1 MNTLY
6 IKDNIIKT
14 RSEIVLEIDD
24 RQIINPTH
32 EMLIEEGWI
41 VYEVEQPSEE
51 KIFEEERDNLL
62 LEIIN
67 YDSSD
72 NVNIFYVGGLPMW
85 LDKATRAGLLLRF
98 QAEKVFGNTTT
109 TLWYDNMQFP
119 LDLDLA
125 IQMLYGIELYASA
138 CYDNT
143 QSHLSNVKQL
153 TTLEDV
159 KNYDYKT
166 GYPEIL
172 KFNFE

>member
-6 IKDNIIKT
+6 IKDKDIKT
-14 RSEIVLEIDD
+14 RSEIVLEIED

-32 EMLIEEGWI
+32 EMLIEAGWI
-41 VYEVEQPSEE
+41 IYEIEQPSDE
-51 KIFEEERDNLL
+51 KIFEEEKQNLI

-72 NVNIFYVGGLPMW
+72 SVNIFYVNDLPMW

-98 QAEKVFGNTTT
+98 QAEKAKGWDAT
-109 TLWYDNMQFP
+109 TLWYENMQFP
-119 LDLDLA
+119 LGVDMA
-125 IQMLYGIELYASA
+125 IDMLYTIELYASA

-159 KNYDYKT
+159 KNYDYKI
-166 GYPEIL
+166 GYPEVL
-172 KFNFE
+172 NFQF